1 MAEEDISIVKVR
13 DVLLVTLPSSPSD
26 RVIDMLQDKVLT
38 KMVDSSPEGVI
49 IDIKLVE
56 VVDSFFARLIEETAQ
71 MISLMGGMTVI
82 SGMQPSVAVTA
93 TELGLSFGGAETA
106 LTVEKALDLLSETK
120 PFDNDSGKT

>member
-26 RVIDMLQDKVLT
+26 RVIDKLQDKVLT
-38 KMVDSSPEGVI
+38 KMADYNMKKVI

-71 MISLMGGMTVI
+71 MISLMGGTTVI

-93 TELGLSFGGAETA
+93 TELGLSFGGTKTA
-106 LTVEKALDLLSETK
+106 LSVESALNLLSETK
-120 PFDNDSGKT
+120 SLDNGKT